1 MTMFAAVSSGLS
13 LFAISSE
20 TNSLMLEESDASRV
34 SISISEFEVST
45 GSKAV
50 DLTVMTLIS
59 SSDLTVAIQL
69 PA

>member
-1 MTMFAAVSSGLS
+1 MFAAVNSGLS

-20 TNSLMLEESDASRV
+20 TNSLMLEESDGFKV
-34 SISISEFEVST
+34 SISIPEFEVST

>member
-1 MTMFAAVSSGLS
+1 MFAAVNSGLS

-34 SISISEFEVST
+34 SISIPEFQVST

-59 SSDLTVAIQL
+59 SRDLTVAIQL